1 MFAVCG
7 VKRVVAV
14 LFLQVGYTVIVV
26 CIEMQVVNLEFV
38 SGTVLKLNYQLKLEG
53 LSYSLSQ

>member
-7 VKRVVAV
+7 VKSVVAV
-14 LFLQVGYTVIVV
+14 LFLQVGYTVIVE

-38 SGTVLKLNYQLKLEG
+38 SGSVIN
-53 LSYSLSQ
+53 